1 MYKLESTVQYG
12 IDYFSFARTREMFSI
27 VLNPGSKAIAITKVK
42 LQQMISTFL
51 YLLRNVV
58 DHKGLFYNQG
68 KLERIA

>member
-1 MYKLESTVQYG
+1 M
-12 IDYFSFARTREMFSI
+12 
-27 VLNPGSKAIAITKVK
+27 LNPGSKAIAITKVK